1 MLPLI
6 LASSSPARRELLN
19 RLGLAYSCV
28 SPDIDET
35 PSPNE
40 KPPELALRLAQHKA
54 QALAAM
60 HPDSLIIGSDQV
72 AVIDGEILNKPASHA
87 NAVQQLRRA
96 SGQEMVFFT
105 AVCLLNTRKATLQKD
120 LVPFSVFFR
129 KLNESQIDNYLQREK
144 PYGCAGAFKA
154 EGLGIALFTKMQGS
168 DPTSL
173 IGLPLIAL
181 VRMLENEGVTVV

>member
-40 KPPELALRLAQHKA
+40 KPLELALRLAQHKA

-87 NAVQQLRRA
+87 NAVQHLRRA
-96 SGQEMVFFT
+96 SGKEMVFFT
-105 AVCLLNTRKATLQKD
+105 AVCLLNTKKFTLQKD